1 MKLLLKFFKKNY
13 IVVILFFVLLFSIY
27 FLNKRFNIIEGLKKS
42 TKAEKAVVSA
52 AASVFGGTLGY
63 SIQDDINNNK
73 NTVYQITQIMNQDG
87 PSYGDKIN
95 DIKLILDNRTIN
107 DNTVKQIIDDGTKS
121 INTSI
126 YTYVNSPNANIEKSL
141 VEKINGILSEPGKSY
156 SDKLNSIKIILSDNS
171 FYNKNIEKIVFDGEK
186 DIIFSLNT
194 YIKLLEQQI
203 TQV

>member
-1 MKLLLKFFKKNY
+1 MKLLLNFFKKNY
-13 IVVILFFVLLFSIY
+13 IVAILFFVLLFSIY

-42 TKAEKAVVSA
+42 TAKKAVVSA

-73 NTVYQITQIMNQDG
+73 NTINKITKKMNQDG
-87 PSYGDKIN
+87 PSYGDKIKS
-95 DIKLILDNRTIN
+95 IKRMLNKRRIN

-156 SDKLNSIKIILSDNS
+156 SDKLNSIKTDTSL
-171 FYNKNIEKIVFDGEK
+171 YNENIEKIVFDGEK

>member
-1 MKLLLKFFKKNY
+1 MKLLLKFLKKNY
-13 IVVILFFVLLFSIY
+13 IVAILFFVLLFSIY

-63 SIQDDINNNK
+63 STQDDINNNK

-87 PSYGDKIN
+87 PSYSDKIN

-141 VEKINGILSEPGKSY
+141 VEEINGILSKPGESY
-156 SDKLNSIKIILSDNS
+156 SDKLNDIKTDTSL
-171 FYNKNIEKIVFDGEK
+171 YNKKIDTTIFDGEK
-186 DIIFSLNT
+186 EIIFSLNT